1 LHEVNP
7 SRTAL
12 RVALRR
18 AAHQL
23 HDAKPLVFE
32 DPLAIPILGKE
43 HSEEVK
49 RTPDSVKRPFS
60 AALRAFM
67 VVRARLAEDTLAA
80 AVRDLGAQQYLV
92 LGAGLDTFACRNPY
106 ADVRVFEV
114 DHPATQAWKIQMLA
128 SAGIVAPESAH
139 FVAVDFEKDS
149 LHPSEQMRSL
159 GTPLRARLKAAGF
172 DERVPTVTAWLGVV
186 PYLTTEGFRA
196 TMRLLARF
204 KTGSEVVFDYSQP
217 REALPPVEQL
227 MLDSLSA
234 RVALAGEP
242 FQLFFTPA
250 QLVEELEWLGLR
262 VVEDLDS
269 TALTARYLA
278 GRKDGL
284 LLRGKAGRIC
294 VAASVDAALGEV
306 RD

>member
-1 LHEVNP
+1 M
-7 SRTAL
+7 
-12 RVALRR
+12 ALRR

-23 HDAKPLVFE
+23 HDAKPLVFD
-32 DPLAIPILGKE
+32 DPLAVRILGKE
-43 HSEEVK
+43 FYEEVK
-49 RTPDSVKRPFS
+49 RTPDSAKRPFS

-80 AVRDLGAQQYLV
+80 AVRDFGVRQYLV

-106 ADVRVFEV
+106 AEVRVFEV
-114 DHPATQAWKIQMLA
+114 DHPATQAWKLQMLA
-128 SAGIVAPESAH
+128 RAGMVTPESAR

-149 LHPSEQMRSL
+149 
-159 GTPLRARLKAAGF
+159 LRARLKAAGF
-172 DERVPTVTAWLGVV
+172 DETVPTMTAWLGVV

-204 KTGSEVVFDYSQP
+204 KAGSEVVFDYSQP
-217 REALPPVEQL
+217 REVLPPVEQL
-227 MLDSLSA
+227 MHDSLSA

-250 QLVEELEWLGLR
+250 QLGEELEWLGLR

-269 TALTARYLA
+269 TALSARYLA

-284 LLRGKAGRIC
+284 LLRGRAGRIC
-294 VAASVDAALGEV
+294 VAASMEGGLGDGALGEV

>member
-1 LHEVNP
+1 MHEVNP

-23 HDAKPLVFE
+23 HDATPLVFE
-32 DPLAIPILGKE
+32 DPLAVAILGKE

-67 VVRARLAEDTLAA
+67 VVRARLAEDLLAA
-80 AVRDLGAQQYLV
+80 GVRDLGVRQYLV

-106 ADVRVFEV
+106 AEVRVFEV
-114 DHPATQAWKIQMLA
+114 DHPATQTWKMQMLA
-128 SAGIVAPESAH
+128 SAGIVPPESAR

-149 LHPSEQMRSL
+149 LR
-159 GTPLRARLKAAGF
+159 GRLKAAGF
-172 DERVPTVTAWLGVV
+172 DERLPTVTAWLGVV

-196 TMRLLARF
+196 TMRMLARF
-204 KTGSEVVFDYSQP
+204 KAGSEVVFDYSQP
-217 REALPPVEQL
+217 REVLPPVEQL
-227 MLDSLSA
+227 MHDSLSA

-250 QLVEELEWLGLR
+250 QLAEELEWLGLR

-284 LLRGKAGRIC
+284 LLRGKAPRIC
-294 VAASVDAALGEV
+294 IAASVEATSGEV